1 MFVSLYFVGQ
11 AKTSSCLCSIT
22 QPGQSTKAL
31 ANMWAN
37 SLRPAKLRPGQPC
50 CRIRALFAWLI
61 SHQSAVLFSQNKPTS
76 SNQPTVLF
84 LSEQTS
90 HQPSE
95 HADDLFDRFPRA
107 RPRHSFFFFAAGDR
121 LAWGG
126 SVASAA
132 VLHSRPRKRAAGGEL
147 RAVRGELWRGL
158 LGRGLVIQPCQSKS
172 TSDPALLTRTPHSPF
187 LGCF

>member
-107 RPRHSFFFFAAGDR
+107 RPRHSFFFFLLPGTGSLGGAASR
-121 LAWGG
+121 AQPYCIAALANALPAASCARSAVSFGG
-126 SVASAA
+126 ACWVA
-132 VLHSRPRKRAAGGEL
+132 G
-147 RAVRGELWRGL
+147 W
-158 LGRGLVIQPCQSKS
+158 
-172 TSDPALLTRTPHSPF
+172 
-187 LGCF
+187 